1 MDPYELDSIRMK
13 KERQEHIQLTI
24 ILVVKLIV
32 IVTTMI
38 REQTYQIKEVSMQSR
53 DKIRH
58 RLANLSRLI
67 RESDVICKNELR
79 VNRHT
84 FGVLC
89 EMVSS
94 IGELRRTKNT
104 EVEEMVIMFLFTL
117 AHHKKNRSIVNYFV
131 RSEESVSRQFNLCI
145 RAVLKLHHHL
155 LKKPTPI
162 PEDCQD
168 SRWKYFKRCLGA
180 LDGTFISVHVSNVD
194 RSRYRTKK
202 EKMKEKFP
210 SCELKASQV
219 ESKIKFLKEKYIVIS
234 DMLKSSGFHWD
245 DKNKMVQC
253 DRQCFD
259 EFCVG
264 HPRAKGLWK
273 SPFPLFEKLQLI
285 YDADR
290 ADGSRSED
298 MDDSINMDNECID
311 LENEQDDSDINIA
324 MIEGVSQIDA
334 IDATSFLSR
343 NTNELDAFYSCSNDY
358 WKKLYV
364 ERLILRLRGPF
375 GAT

>member
-1 MDPYELDSIRMK
+1 MNNSSKVVGRGKNKRKWNHLEEETLLD
-13 KERQEHIQLTI
+13 
-24 ILVVKLIV
+24 
-32 IVTTMI
+32 
-38 REQTYQIKEVSMQSR
+38 
-53 DKIRH
+53 
-58 RLANLSRLI
+58 
-67 RESDVICKNELR
+67 
-79 VNRHT
+79 
-84 FGVLC
+84 
-89 EMVSS
+89 
-94 IGELRRTKNT
+94 
-104 EVEEMVIMFLFTL
+104 FLL
-117 AHHKKNRSIVNYFV
+117 
-131 RSEESVSRQFNLCI
+131 E
-145 RAVLKLHHHL
+145 LKLD
-155 LKKPTPI
+155 P
-162 PEDCQD
+162 
-168 SRWKYFKRCLGA
+168 RWKCEGGFKNGFHQCLA
-180 LDGTFISVHVSNVD
+180 
-194 RSRYRTKK
+194 
-202 EKMKEKFP
+202 EKMKEKFS

-253 DRQCFD
+253 ERQCFD

-298 MDDSINMDNECID
+298 MDDSINNMDNECID
-311 LENEQDDSDINIA
+311 LENEQDDSDISEVLTQPPRKRQKKGKSPLGSADKYVTALDAIKDHMGTIANTMKEAQNREHAIVEQKKNLLSDIA

-343 NTNELDAFYSCSNDY
+343 NTNELDAFYSCPNDD